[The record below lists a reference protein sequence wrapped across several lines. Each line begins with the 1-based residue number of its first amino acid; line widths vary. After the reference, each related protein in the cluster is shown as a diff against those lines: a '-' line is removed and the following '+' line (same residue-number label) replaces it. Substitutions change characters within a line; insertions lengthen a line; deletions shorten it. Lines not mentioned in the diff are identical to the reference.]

1 MIQIPLRDT
10 NRFLSKITKGDL
22 VKIEV
27 KDNESYNVLF
37 KDISHHP
44 VTRQV
49 EHIEFQHIVAD
60 EPVNSVANV
69 TLANREMN
77 QNLIQQHIEEIPYN
91 ALPKDFIQDIVID
104 VRGMEAGTNITV
116 GDLDAAK
123 DEKIKILIPEDTVVL
138 TVSEPVKVQIDDEE
152 VDTETESESQ
162 EQES

>member
-1 MIQIPLRDT
+1 
-10 NRFLSKITKGDL
+10 
-22 VKIEV
+22 
-27 KDNESYNVLF
+27 
-37 KDISHHP
+37 
-44 VTRQV
+44 
-49 EHIEFQHIVAD
+49 
-60 EPVNSVANV
+60 
-69 TLANREMN
+69 MN